1 MINHEYI
8 VPKSKSKKCKGDED
22 PLEKPSIMMVVG
34 GTGAGKSTLVL
45 NLLMALDKK
54 FEWDNALYLTGNNR
68 DDLLDDIDMPVG
80 TSVGD
85 LEDFI
90 TTVKQPSETPQ
101 FNLLVLDDLQA
112 SPSFKMMLGNSL
124 FSQFVL
130 SHRHFGKV
138 NGDGGCWIVSTAQ
151 TLKNSYSTTFRKNVS
166 LYFIFNPRDLDEK
179 KIIETSVGDD
189 PERVKRA
196 LALNKIE
203 GKHSFIMINRKD
215 PICTRYF
222 LGFKKELDV

>member
-68 DDLLDDIDMPVG
+68 DDLLEDIDMPVG
-80 TSVGD
+80 SSTGD

-90 TTVKQPSETPQ
+90 TKVKQPSETPQ
-101 FNLLVLDDLQA
+101 FNLLVLDDIQGSA
-112 SPSFKMMLGNSL
+112 DFKMMLGNSM
-124 FSQFVL
+124 FSQFIL

-138 NGDGGCWIVSTAQ
+138 NGDGGTWVLSTAQ
-151 TLKNSYSTTFRKNVS
+151 TLKNSFSTTFRKNVS
-166 LYFIFNPRDLDEK
+166 LWFVFNPRDLDEK
-179 KIIETSVGDD
+179 KNMEQIGDD
-189 PERVKRA
+189 PARMKRA
-196 LALNKIE
+196 MALNKLE
-203 GKHSFIMINRKD
+203 GKHSFLMINKRD
-215 PICTRYF
+215 VACVRYF

>member
-68 DDLLDDIDMPVG
+68 DDLLEDIDMPVG
-80 TSVGD
+80 SSTGD

-90 TTVKQPSETPQ
+90 TKVKQPSETPQ

-112 SPSFKMMLGNSL
+112 SPDFKLMLGNSM
-124 FSQFVL
+124 FSQFIL

-138 NGDGGCWIVSTAQ
+138 NGDGGTWVLSTAQ
-151 TLKNSYSTTFRKNVS
+151 TLKNSFSTTFRKNVS
-166 LYFIFNPRDLDEK
+166 LWFVFNPRDLDEK
-179 KIIETSVGDD
+179 KNMEQIGDD
-189 PERVKRA
+189 PARMKRA
-196 LALNKIE
+196 MALNKLE
-203 GKHSFIMINRKD
+203 GKHSFLMINKKD
-215 PICTRYF
+215 VACVRYF